1 MGFLDRWRHCPRCA
15 AEIAVGAGRAEC
27 PVCGFVVYAN
37 PVPTAGALCVDQQ
50 GRLLLGRRAA
60 QVFDGYWDLPGGF
73 VAEGEH
79 PLDTIRRELRE
90 ETGLE
95 VEPQE
100 FFGVWTDWYAE
111 GGEREGVIATV
122 NLYWKARVVGGVERP
137 ADDVSELCWFARDEL
152 PPDEELAFTNVA
164 QVVSAWRQQHA

>member
-1 MGFLDRWRHCPRCA
+1 MGFLDGWRYCPRCS
-15 AEIAVGAGRAEC
+15 AEIDVHSGDAKCRS
-27 PVCGFVVYAN
+27 CGLAAYAN
-37 PVPTAGALCVDQQ
+37 PVPTAGALCVDQE

-73 VAEGEH
+73 VTEGEH

-100 FFGVWTDWYAE
+100 FFGVWTDWY
-111 GGEREGVIATV
+111 GEAGEAEGVISTI
-122 NLYWKARVVGGVERP
+122 NLYWIARVVGGVERP
-137 ADDVSELCWFARDEL
+137 ADDVSELRWFARDEL
-152 PPDEELAFTNVA
+152 PRDEELAFTNVA